1 MRSAACLRD
10 FAITSKAEAANYSRF
25 TIHDL
30 LMTFYITTPIYYA
43 NSLPHLGHLYTMIVA
58 DTIARHK
65 RQQGIETFFL
75 TGTDEH
81 GINIERAAERADR
94 TPKEQADFVVQYFKK
109 MTAEFRLDSEH
120 GGYDMFM
127 RTSEPFHYQGVSELW
142 RRAAKAKTPKG
153 NSAIYKGHY
162 EGWFCAPCAAYK
174 TEDEY
179 AKPSQPGDAP
189 TCLVHETPL
198 DRVSE
203 DSYFFRLS
211 DYAEALLELY
221 ESRPDFV
228 QPESRRNEVRSFV
241 SGGLQDLSVSRLR
254 SSVSWGVP
262 VPDDPE
268 HTMYVWFDALTN
280 YITAIGFGNEERERA
295 VGFEKFWP
303 ALHLVGKDILRFH
316 AVYWPAFLMAGG
328 IEQPRAVVA
337 HGMWVDPVGRKMSKT
352 LLNTIELDVLNR
364 HFPIDAIRYFCLRE
378 MVFGQDGRFG
388 YESLIDRTNSDLA
401 SGLGNLSS
409 RTLTMISRYND
420 GLVPSGA
427 ISEDKLLL
435 AKRAG
440 VDTEETTVSKFLEH
454 ARDQFQQ
461 HFEVFAFSKAL
472 ETAWSVVARVD
483 KMISDAKPWELAKD
497 ENQKQTLNAVLYRAA
512 ETIRWLCVML
522 YPVMPTATLEIWNQ
536 LGLETTEGSGPA
548 ALDPNNLKWGGLAS
562 GTAIRE
568 VKPVFPRIDKIKT
581 MKEINE
587 GQALKSDIQTPGDAT
602 RSESPNAPSGAA
614 QSHSGAHATEADAV
628 PSGPNADATAPS
640 PPMQHATEADA
651 VPGAAGVTS
660 FIDITDFTKVDLRVG
675 EVLTA
680 ERIPKAD
687 KLLLLSVDV
696 GEEAPRQILAGIA
709 QYYEPEQL
717 VKRKIAV
724 VANLKPRKL
733 RGYESQG
740 MLLAASVG
748 AEGKPVI
755 ATFTEDVPN
764 GARLK

>member
-1 MRSAACLRD
+1 M
-10 FAITSKAEAANYSRF
+10 K
-25 TIHDL
+25 
-30 LMTFYITTPIYYA
+30 TFYVTTPIYYA

-58 DTIARHK
+58 DTIARHE

-81 GINIERAAERADR
+81 GINIERAAQRSGR
-94 TPKEQADFVVQYFKK
+94 TPKEQADYVVNYFKK
-109 MTAEFRLDSEH
+109 MTAEFRLDTGH

-127 RTSEPFHYQGVSELW
+127 RTTEPFHYQGVSELW
-142 RRAAKAKTPKG
+142 RRIAKAKTPKG

-162 EGWFCAPCAAYK
+162 EGWFCAACAAYK

-179 AKPSQPGDAP
+179 AKPVNEGDPP
-189 TCLVHETPL
+189 TCLIHETLL

-211 DYAEALLELY
+211 DYADELLALY
-221 ESRPDFV
+221 KSRPGFV
-228 QPESRRNEVRSFV
+228 QPESRKNEVTSFV
-241 SGGLQDLSVSRLR
+241 AGGLQDLSVSRLR
-254 SSVSWGVP
+254 TSVSWGVP

-316 AVYWPAFLMAGG
+316 AVYWPAFLLAADL
-328 IEQPRAVVA
+328 EQPRAIVA
-337 HGMWVDPVGRKMSKT
+337 HGMWLDPVGKKMSKT
-352 LLNTIELDVLNR
+352 LGNTIELDVLDR

-388 YESLIDRTNSDLA
+388 YEALIDRTNSDLA

-409 RTLTMISRYND
+409 RTLTMIARYND
-420 GLVPSGA
+420 GRIPSGF
-427 ISEDKLLL
+427 ISDEKLLL

-440 VDTEETTVSKFLEH
+440 LETDETAISGFVEH
-454 ARDQFQQ
+454 ARDQSLQ
-461 HFEVFAFSKAL
+461 HLETFAFSKAL
-472 ETAWSVVARVD
+472 ESAWSVVARVD
-483 KMISDAKPWELAKD
+483 KMISDAKPWDLAKD

-512 ETIRWLCVML
+512 ETLRWLCVLL
-522 YPVMPTATLEIWNQ
+522 YPVMPSATSEIWSQ
-536 LGLETTEGSGPA
+536 LGLGGSTGSQTPA
-548 ALDPNNLKWGGLAS
+548 GIDPAKLKWGELS
-562 GTAIRE
+562 EGTIIGE
-568 VKPVFPRIDKIKT
+568 VKPLFPRLDKTKT

-587 GQALKSDIQTPGDAT
+587 RGQGEPGQEAGAGGRTDARASTSDVERQALTGSAGVSPAVSAQREPG
-602 RSESPNAPSGAA
+602 SG
-614 QSHSGAHATEADAV
+614 
-628 PSGPNADATAPS
+628 
-640 PPMQHATEADA
+640 QHATEADA
-651 VPGAAGVTS
+651 GAVGVTS

-687 KLLLLSVDV
+687 KLLLLTVDV
-696 GEEAPRQILAGIA
+696 GEEKPRQILAGIA
-709 QYYEPEQL
+709 QYYSPEQL
-717 VKRKIAV
+717 VGRKIAV

-733 RGYESQG
+733 RGHESQG

-748 AEGKPVI
+748 DEGKPVI

>member
-1 MRSAACLRD
+1 M
-10 FAITSKAEAANYSRF
+10 K
-25 TIHDL
+25 
-30 LMTFYITTPIYYA
+30 TFYVTTPIYYA

-58 DTIARHK
+58 DAVARHK

-81 GINIERAAERADR
+81 GINIERAAERAGR
-94 TPKEQADFVVQYFKK
+94 TPKEQADYVVSYFKK
-109 MTAEFRLDSEH
+109 MTAEFRLDTDH

-127 RTSEPFHYQGVSELW
+127 RTSEPFHYEGVSELW

-153 NSAIYKGHY
+153 KDAIYKGHY

-179 AKPSQPGDAP
+179 AKPTEAGGSP
-189 TCLVHETPL
+189 TCLIHETPL
-198 DRVSE
+198 DRISE
-203 DSYFFRLS
+203 ESYFFRLS
-211 DYAEALLELY
+211 DYAEALLALY
-221 ESRPDFV
+221 ESRPGFV
-228 QPESRRNEVRSFV
+228 QPESRNNEVTAFV
-241 SGGLQDLSVSRLR
+241 RGGLQDLSVSRLKT
-254 SSVSWGVP
+254 SVSWGVP
-262 VPDDPE
+262 VPDDPD

-303 ALHLVGKDILRFH
+303 ALHFVGKDILRFH
-316 AVYWPAFLMAGG
+316 AVYWPAFLMAAGV
-328 IEQPRAVVA
+328 EQPRAIVA
-337 HGMWVDPVGRKMSKT
+337 HGMWLDPNGRKMSKT
-352 LLNTIELDVLNR
+352 LGNTVDLDVLSR

-388 YESLIDRTNSDLA
+388 YEALIDRTNSDLA

-409 RTLTMISRYND
+409 RTLTMISRYAD
-420 GLVPSGA
+420 GRIPSGV

-435 AKRAG
+435 AKRTG
-440 VDTEETTVSKFLEH
+440 VDTDETTISGFIEH
-454 ARDQFQQ
+454 ARDQFRQ
-461 HFEVFAFSKAL
+461 HFEAFAFSKAL

-483 KMISDAKPWELAKD
+483 KMISDARPWELAKD
-497 ENQKQTLNAVLYRAA
+497 ENQKQTLSAVLYRAA
-512 ETIRWLCVML
+512 ETLRWLCVLL
-522 YPVMPTATLEIWNQ
+522 YPVMPTATLEIWTQ
-536 LGLETTEGSGPA
+536 LGLANSPGSTGTPA
-548 ALDPNNLKWGGLAS
+548 GIDPAKLKWGELAE
-562 GTAIRE
+562 GTVIGE
-568 VKPVFPRIDKIKT
+568 VKPLFPRIDKAKT
-581 MKEINE
+581 MAEINE
-587 GQALKSDIQTPGDAT
+587 PEQEAGADGRGDRVSVEREHPLGVQATEANAV
-602 RSESPNAPSGAA
+602 PNAPIRKE
-614 QSHSGAHATEADAV
+614 TR
-628 PSGPNADATAPS
+628 PS
-640 PPMQHATEADA
+640 PPMTSATEADA
-651 VPGAAGVTS
+651 VPGAEGVTS

-687 KLLLLSVDV
+687 KLLLLTVDI
-696 GEEAPRQILAGIA
+696 GEEKPRQILAGIA

-717 VKRKIAV
+717 LGRKIAV

-748 AEGKPVI
+748 DEGKPVI